1 MIRSGLEVAE
11 RTRVVHAMLE
21 HRMLALD
28 RMYDADAA
36 GTVTTR
42 VRQEVPLGH
51 VDPRS
56 LSVQQRP
63 PAGPSALSMKT
74 EPWRVVLSLRDGSI
88 RTDFD
93 RLANPFQK
101 DRVENT

>member
-1 MIRSGLEVAE
+1 
-11 RTRVVHAMLE
+11 MLE
-21 HRMLALD
+21 HCMLALD
-28 RMYDADAA
+28 RMYADAA

-93 RLANPFQK
+93 RLGRRFTTYCC
-101 DRVENT
+101 R